1 MENKLF
7 RASLIFLFCASLLFP
22 GQKMNEKD
30 LNPRYQEWL
39 KLVSYIIRPEE
50 RDVFFRLTNDRERD
64 LFIETFWKQRDP
76 TPGTPQNE
84 FKDEHTRRFAHAN
97 RFYGRNTP
105 REGWMTDQGRVYII
119 LGEPVSKE
127 IFETSGIYPAEVWTY
142 YGDKTKGLPTQFNL
156 VFFQRS
162 GSGEYKLYNPTSD
175 GPAALIIDKQGL
187 DLTNYQQLYQKIFEL
202 APTLAGPSIS
212 LIPGQRSY
220 NYIPSPRENIILADI
235 FESPKKNISST
246 YATHFLNY
254 KGVVST
260 DYLTNYVESHTDVAL
275 IQDPILNIN
284 FLHFSIS
291 PSRVSIDYF
300 NPKDQYYCNYQL
312 DVSVRKEENL
322 IFQYSKDFPLY
333 FDPDKVDMIKAKGIS
348 IQDSFP
354 LIEGTFQMSILIRN
368 SVGKEFSVSEREILV
383 PAPTGTPELIKP
395 VVGYGL
401 QDYPPHLHVPFKVMD
416 KQLLIDP
423 KNTISLSEEI
433 AFFFS
438 VMNVSKDLWER
449 GRIEVSVKGLR
460 EKEPSQKTFTID
472 LKDHPFHQIIGINYS
487 FEAHD
492 LSPDYYE
499 LKLSMKDEEG
509 ATLDEKTANFIIS
522 PAEGIPHPVTMT
534 KSFPLANY
542 YLFVYSLASQYDR
555 SNEPE
560 KAQAYYEKAF
570 SLRPD
575 YYPGV
580 IEYATFLQKIKKFE
594 RSLPLIENFK
604 EVEDL
609 KFEYYLLKGKA
620 YMGMEK
626 YFTAIENFLEGNKIY
641 DSDTRLLNSL
651 GFSFYKTGDGQRAL
665 EVLRSSLKLN
675 PEQEEVKAMIQAIEK
690 EKHEVENSAGLYL
703 DSAKAR

>member
-1 MENKLF
+1 MKNKLF
-7 RASLIFLFCASLLFP
+7 RTMLIFFFCASLLFP
-22 GQKMNEKD
+22 GQKVNEKD
-30 LNPRYQEWL
+30 LSPRFQEWL
-39 KLVSYIIRPEE
+39 KLVSYIIRAEE
-50 RDVFFRLTNDRERD
+50 REVFLRLTNDRERD

-84 FKDEHTRRFAHAN
+84 FKEEHTRRFTHAN
-97 RFYGRNTP
+97 QRYGRNTP
-105 REGWMTDQGRVYII
+105 REGWMTDQGRIYII
-119 LGEPVSKE
+119 LGEPAGKE

-142 YGDKTKGLPTQFNL
+142 YGDTSKGLPTQFNL

-162 GSGEYKLYNPTSD
+162 GAGEYKLYNPTSD
-175 GPAALIIDKQGL
+175 GPGALIIDKQGL
-187 DLTNYQQLYQKIFEL
+187 DLTDHQQLYQKIFEL

-235 FESPKKNISST
+235 FDSPKKDINPT

-260 DYLTNYVESHTDVAL
+260 DYLTNYVESQTDVAL

-291 PSRVSIDYF
+291 PARVSIDYF
-300 NPKDQYYCNYQL
+300 SPKDQYYCNYQL
-312 DVSVRKEENL
+312 NVSVRKDEKL

-333 FDPDKVDMIKAKGIS
+333 FDPDKVEMIKAKGIS

-354 LIEGTFQMSILIRN
+354 LIEGTYQMSILIQN

-383 PAPTGTPELIKP
+383 PEQTGTPKMVGP

-401 QDYPPHLHVPFKVMD
+401 QDYPPHLHVPFKVVD

-423 KNTISLSEEI
+423 KSTISLSEDL

-438 VMNVSKDLWER
+438 VMDATKPLWER
-449 GRIEVSVKGLR
+449 GKIEVSIKGLR
-460 EKEPSQKTFTID
+460 EKDPSQKSFTLD
-472 LKDHPFHQIIGINYS
+472 LKEYPFHPIIGINYHL
-487 FEAHD
+487 EAKE

-499 LKLSMKDEEG
+499 LKLAMKDGEG
-509 ATLDEKTANFIIS
+509 LMLDEKTAHFIIS
-522 PAEGIPHPVTMT
+522 PAEGVPHPVTMA
-534 KSFPLANY
+534 KSFPLSNY
-542 YLFVYSLASQYDR
+542 YLFVYSLANQYDR

-560 KAQAYYEKAF
+560 KAESYYEKAY
-570 SLRPD
+570 SLRSD

-580 IEYATFLQKIKKFE
+580 IEYVNFLQKIRKFN
-594 RSLPLIENFK
+594 RSLALIESIK

-609 KFEYYLLKGKA
+609 KFEYFLLKGKA

-626 YFTAIENFLEGNKIY
+626 YFAAIENFLEGNKIY

-651 GFSFYKTGDGQRAL
+651 GYSFYKTGERQRAL
-665 EVLRSSLKLN
+665 EVLRSSIKLN
-675 PEQEEVKAMIQAIEK
+675 PDQGDIKALIQAIEK
-690 EKHEVENSAGLYL
+690 EEDVA
-703 DSAKAR
+703 

>member
-1 MENKLF
+1 MENRLF
-7 RASLIFLFCASLLFP
+7 RTFLIFFFCSSLIFP
-22 GQKMNEKD
+22 GQKINEKD
-30 LNPRYQEWL
+30 LAPRYQEWL

-50 RDVFFRLTNDRERD
+50 REVFFRLTNDRERD

-84 FKDEHTRRFAHAN
+84 FKDEHTRRFVHAN
-97 RFYGRNTP
+97 QRYGRNTP
-105 REGWMTDQGRVYII
+105 REGWMTDQGRMYII

-162 GSGEYKLYNPTSD
+162 GAGEYKLYNPTSD

-187 DLTNYQQLYQKIFEL
+187 DLTNHQQLYQKIYEL

-260 DYLTNYVESHTDVAL
+260 DYLTNYVESQIDVAL

-312 DVSVRKEENL
+312 NVSVRKEEKL

-333 FDPDKVDMIKAKGIS
+333 IDPDKVDMIKAKGIA

-354 LIEGTFQMSILIRN
+354 LIEGTSQMSVLIQN

-383 PAPTGTPELIKP
+383 PEPIGTPKLIRP

-401 QDYPPHLHVPFKVMD
+401 QDYPSHLHVPFKVMD

-438 VMNVSKDLWER
+438 VMNVSKDLWEK
-449 GRIEVSVKGLR
+449 GKVDVSVKGLR
-460 EKEPSQKTFTID
+460 EKDPSQKTFGIN
-472 LKDHPFHQIIGINYS
+472 LRDHPFHRIIGINYA
-487 FEAHD
+487 FEARD

-499 LKLSMKDEEG
+499 LQLSMKDGEG
-509 ATLDEKTANFIIS
+509 ATLDEKTANFIVS
-522 PAEGIPHPVTMT
+522 PAEGVPHPVTMT

-560 KAQAYYEKAF
+560 KAQSYYEKAF

-580 IEYATFLQKIKKFE
+580 VEYANFLQKIKKFE
-594 RSLPLIENFK
+594 RSLSLIENFK

-609 KFEYYLLKGKA
+609 KFDYYLLKGKA

-626 YFTAIENFLEGNKIY
+626 YFEAIENFLEGNKIY

-651 GFSFYKTGDGQRAL
+651 GFSFYKTGDEQRAL

-675 PEQEEVKAMIQAIEK
+675 PEQEDVKAMVQAIEK
-690 EKHEVENSAGLYL
+690 EKDALENIAGVFL
-703 DSAKAR
+703 DFMNRK